1 MARLKTPEPHTN
13 APARRTQDRG
23 PKNYSP
29 SRRKAKAGLI
39 VIVEAGPLCQ
49 VPNPLPQIAGRR
61 RFAARLCQ
69 YPAANSTT
77 AQPTMK

>member
-1 MARLKTPEPHTN
+1 MPPPAEHKT
-13 APARRTQDRG
+13 AA

-29 SRRKAKAGLI
+29 ARRKAKAGLI